1 MGTAE
6 RKEREKLQR
15 RNDIIEAAQKTFFSK
30 GYENSTMDDVAE
42 TAELSKGTLYLYFDS
57 KEELFYEI
65 AKRGE
70 KILEDY
76 FLRAIKNKKNG
87 LKKVRAIGEAFVKF
101 FKDHN
106 EFHEAMLYS
115 HSKKEY
121 DEEHELK
128 DRDQNENSVFIQS
141 IIEGINDGSIRNDID
156 PVITSFIL
164 WGQTMGVL
172 QLISSKG
179 GMIESKTKIKS
190 EKLLEHSLDFNT
202 IALDANYQMKKT

>member
-6 RKEREKLQR
+6 RKEREKAQR
-15 RNDIIEAAQKTFFSK
+15 RNDIIIAAEKTFFSK
-30 GYENSTMDDVAE
+30 GFENSTMDDVAE
-42 TAELSKGTLYLYFDS
+42 TAELSKGTLYLYFKS
-57 KEELFYEI
+57 KEQLFYEI

-76 FLRAIKNKKNG
+76 FIKAIKNKKNG

-101 FKDHN
+101 FKEKN
-106 EFHEAMLYS
+106 EYHEAMLYS
-115 HSKKEY
+115 HSKKEIGTKESENIQSSDK
-121 DEEHELK
+121 DEK
-128 DRDQNENSVFIQS
+128 SVFIRS
-141 IIEGINDGSIRNDID
+141 IIEGIEDGSIRNDID

-179 GMIESKTKIKS
+179 SIIESKAKIKS
-190 EKLLEHSLDFNT
+190 EQLLEFSLDFNT
-202 IALDANYQMKKT
+202 IALDANYQKK